1 MEKKISKSRCAWVGE
16 DPRMQVY
23 HDTIWGVPKRD
34 DTEIFEAILLDT
46 HQAGL
51 SWKCILHKRDNFAK
65 AFHNFDYKKIA
76 KMTEED
82 VARLMQDT
90 GIIRNKLKIQS
101 AISNAKAFIE
111 IQKEFGSFAKYIW
124 QFTGGKTKYNNFK
137 TKKHIPTST
146 KESDAMSADMKK
158 RGFKFVGTTICYAF
172 MQGIGMVHD
181 HTMDCFKFK
190 AVSK

>member
-1 MEKKISKSRCAWVGE
+1 
-16 DPRMQVY
+16 MQEY
-23 HDTIWGVPKRD
+23 HDKVWGVPKRD

-51 SWKCILHKRDNFAK
+51 SWKCILHKRDNFTK
-65 AFHNFDYKKIA
+65 AYRDFDYKKIA
-76 KMTEED
+76 KMTEKD
-82 VARLMQDT
+82 VARLMQNK
-90 GIIRNKLKIQS
+90 GIIRNRLKIES

-111 IQKEFGSFAKYIW
+111 IQKEFGSFAKYVW

-137 TKKHIPTST
+137 NKKYIPTST